1 MTTKEKITKI
11 IKRAKTKQEMMVKI
25 HKEDPYFFTKYF
37 KNIDRA
43 SSYMFG
49 SDDETSSEDTTSSDS
64 KTSSEDTTTTSES
77 DTEYKKKKVF
87 KKKSKYNLFIQTEM
101 QRLKREGVDGKKR
114 LGIAA
119 ERWRTSLE
127 NPKNHI

>member
-25 HKEDPYFFTKYF
+25 RKEDPYFFTKYF
-37 KNIDRA
+37 SNIDKA

-49 SDDETSSEDTTSSDS
+49 SDDETDSEDTS
-64 KTSSEDTTTTSES
+64 SES
-77 DTEYKKKKVF
+77 DIEYVEKNVF
-87 KKKSKYNLFIQTEM
+87 KKKSKYNLFIQNEM
-101 QRLKREGVDGKKR
+101 QRLKEEGVESKKR
-114 LGIAA
+114 FNIAVTK
-119 ERWRTSLE
+119 WGTSSE